1 MTIKKLI
8 FAGTPDF
15 AVPSLAALISAG
27 YNLCGV
33 YTQPDRPAG
42 RGRQVQPSPVKK
54 LALEQGL
61 AVFQPES
68 LKTPE
73 AQAELAALQ
82 ADMMIVAAYGLI
94 LPPAVLDAPRLGCV
108 NVHASLLPRWRGA
121 APIHRALLAGDSH
134 TGISIMQMD
143 VGLDTGAV
151 LLTAELPILPDDSGQ
166 SLHDRLATLGADT
179 LLKALSKW
187 QQLTPQAQDA
197 SLATYAHK
205 LDKAEAHLD
214 WTQPAA
220 VLERQVRAF
229 NPYPVAHTELLGV
242 PLRIWQAEALAEP
255 SEQPPGTLVRGNKQ
269 GLEIATGEG
278 LLRLLQVQQAG
289 KKILSVADFLNA
301 QPAFKR

>member
-1 MTIKKLI
+1 VTIKKLI